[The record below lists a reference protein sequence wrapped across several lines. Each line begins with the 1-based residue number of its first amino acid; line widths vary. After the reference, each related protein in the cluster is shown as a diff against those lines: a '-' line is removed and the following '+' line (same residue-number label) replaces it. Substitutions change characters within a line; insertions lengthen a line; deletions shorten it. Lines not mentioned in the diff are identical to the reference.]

1 MKTSAGVGTYGVLN
15 PGNELFVTGGMV
27 VTSSTGGMVV
37 TLSSV
42 LPDTKTA
49 TTATTATTARMRATP
64 KTTFMVMSVPFVPPV
79 SVPAVPMSICQLVPA
94 SEVPETVILKKGRRR
109 ITKSYKLVKKHLI
122 TLFEVNSLDTDW
134 SVLVIIRE
142 ALSSLSP

>member
-1 MKTSAGVGTYGVLN
+1 M
-15 PGNELFVTGGMV
+15 FVTGGMV
-27 VTSSTGGMVV
+27 VTSS
-37 TLSSV
+37 SV
-42 LPDTKTA
+42 LLDTKTA

-64 KTTFMVMSVPFVPPV
+64 KTTFMVMSVPVSVPAV

-94 SEVPETVILKKGRRR
+94 SVVPETVILKKGRRR

-134 SVLVIIRE
+134 SVLVIIIISE
-142 ALSSLSP
+142 KHYQVS

>member
-1 MKTSAGVGTYGVLN
+1 MN

-37 TLSSV
+37 TSSSV
-42 LPDTKTA
+42 LLDTKTA
-49 TTATTATTARMRATP
+49 TTAATATTARMRATP
-64 KTTFMVMSVPFVPPV
+64 KTTFMVMSIPV

-94 SEVPETVILKKGRRR
+94 SVVPETVILKKGRRR